1 MHAKDP
7 VSGPLAGIKV
17 VDLTRGMPGAIATM
31 LLADYGAD
39 VLKLQNPSGN
49 LLESSAAFRVWNRG
63 KKSVA
68 LDLSQPEDL
77 RASLELAR
85 DADVFLESFRPGVAE
100 RLGVGYSAIKDANP
114 GIIYCAISAFGS
126 SGPWAHRHGYE
137 GLVSAASGTMTDQVG
152 VRDGPM
158 FCSIPMASIG
168 ASMLAIHGILASLH
182 VRNICGIGQKVET
195 SMYQGA
201 MAIRSPMLP
210 EADEIS
216 KKPLI
221 TVICGK

>member
-1 MHAKDP
+1 
-7 VSGPLAGIKV
+7 
-17 VDLTRGMPGAIATM
+17 
-31 LLADYGAD
+31 
-39 VLKLQNPSGN
+39 
-49 LLESSAAFRVWNRG
+49 
-63 KKSVA
+63 
-68 LDLSQPEDL
+68 
-77 RASLELAR
+77 
-85 DADVFLESFRPGVAE
+85 
-100 RLGVGYSAIKDANP
+100 
-114 GIIYCAISAFGS
+114 
-126 SGPWAHRHGYE
+126 
-137 GLVSAASGTMTDQVG
+137 MTDQVG

-158 FCSIPMASIG
+158 FCSILMASIG
-168 ASMLAIHGILASLH
+168 ASMVALHGILASLH